1 MYNIA
6 TMRHCQRIAVNIS
19 QDFGEQL
26 GAVLELRRVNEPA
39 ALRPSTS
46 RC

>member
-19 QDFGEQL
+19 QDFGEQS
-26 GAVLELRRVNEPA
+26 GAVLELRRLMNP
-39 ALRPSTS
+39 PH
-46 RC
+46 